1 MHVLVIYCHPVETS
15 FHAALHKEVVANLL
29 AAGHTVDDCDLY
41 AEGFNPVLSR
51 EERLGYHDVPSNQLP
66 LAAHVDRLRQAEA
79 IVFCFPTWC
88 FGLPAM
94 LKGYFDRLFMPGVAF
109 DLSDP
114 ANVKPM
120 LTHIKRISAV
130 VTYGRPRWVAWY
142 MGDPP
147 RKMITRYMR
156 RLTGNAARVD
166 FHAYY
171 HMNVATEP
179 RLKRFLQRVGQAMAR
194 FA

>member
-1 MHVLVIYCHPVETS
+1 
-15 FHAALHKEVVANLL
+15 
-29 AAGHTVDDCDLY
+29 
-41 AEGFNPVLSR
+41 
-51 EERLGYHDVPSNQLP
+51 
-66 LAAHVDRLRQAEA
+66 
-79 IVFCFPTWC
+79 
-88 FGLPAM
+88 
-94 LKGYFDRLFMPGVAF
+94 MPGVAF

-147 RKMITRYMR
+147 RKIITRYML

-179 RLKRFLQRVGQAMAR
+179 RLKRFMQRVGQAMAK